1 LKIANRAINNVLS
14 ESGGIE
20 MWQPNTLKNIKL
32 SSLIIEEIKRLYS
45 YSHANGG
52 VILECFEVINKEVFR
67 AMPFMKNEYNTY
79 FENLLSCHDIVSALS
94 EFKITT
100 PFYEGTIF
108 ERTTPFI
115 FDGQIAST
123 LFNGGAYN
131 KFLGSPREAKNIAQ
145 ELSDY
150 IIGYRY
156 AETLM
161 YTTNSA
167 WSDWFYDVAWDRTWI
182 IFDESKSRIWLIC
195 ITDTD

>member
-1 LKIANRAINNVLS
+1 
-14 ESGGIE
+14 

-100 PFYEGTIF
+100 PGGSIDTLFYILWSGGDSPCLIAKLDRIIHCIGDVTCVGGDQ
-108 ERTTPFI
+108 FI
-115 FDGQIAST
+115 FCPEIGVVIEFYHEGEIT
-123 LFNGGAYN
+123 IGFN
-131 KFLGSPREAKNIAQ
+131 
-145 ELSDY
+145 
-150 IIGYRY
+150 
-156 AETLM
+156 
-161 YTTNSA
+161 
-167 WSDWFYDVAWDRTWI
+167 
-182 IFDESKSRIWLIC
+182 
-195 ITDTD
+195 